1 MTTKASSLI
10 FLIHSMSKS
19 EKRIF
24 RAGRKAA
31 DYVVLFDM
39 ICKEAIVSSQELK
52 QSYEKR
58 FGTTS
63 FNVAVTYL
71 YETLLDVLL
80 ALRKDQDSD
89 YRLFDK
95 IMKARVLFE
104 KGLYDDALELLN
116 KIKQE
121 AERYE
126 NQIMLM
132 YASRMELEYL
142 LFLNMPDISEAELVK
157 KHARI
162 SETLKKN
169 RIIYEHSSLY
179 ELLMHR
185 IIYKGNARSRA
196 EKEYMNDLVLAE
208 MSLSA
213 SSKNSLE
220 ACKLHQ
226 MFQSRYLMIIGDSKS
241 AFRSFRELNDLFENN
256 PQFWTNPPFYYVSVL
271 QGILDN
277 LRSTHNYDKMPYFIE
292 RLRKIDSSSARFKI
306 HVATLVFLYEL
317 FILLD
322 TGDFAAAKHHLDL
335 HQNSILMKKEQMDLF
350 RRAEIS
356 LYTALTYIGLGDWK
370 RARKALN
377 YEIIDDK
384 KIYNFSSYR
393 IIRLVSLIIYYELH
407 ETEYLYTKIRLMKRQ
422 ILKVRKMY
430 RIELLLLDF
439 LNNDK
444 WQLASSEKRRKMQE
458 KLKAELENIR
468 NDVFES
474 QLLRYFDFTAWIESK
489 IDKTPLARILFVRYA
504 SRTAAEGTDA
514 HRPNGG
520 GWRGLIT

>member
-58 FGTTS
+58 FGTAS

-126 NQIMLM
+126 NQIVLM

-322 TGDFAAAKHHLDL
+322 TGDFAAAKQHLDL

-356 LYTALTYIGLGDWK
+356 LYTTLTYIGLGNWK
-370 RARKALN
+370 QARKALN

-384 KIYNFSSYR
+384 KIFTFSTYR

-407 ETEYLYTKIRLMKRQ
+407 ETEYLHTKIRLMKRQ
-422 ILKVRKMY
+422 VLKVRKMY

-439 LNNDK
+439 LSNDK
-444 WQLASSEKRRKMQE
+444 WQLASSDKRRKMQQ

-520 GWRGLIT
+520 GAGEA

>member
-1 MTTKASSLI
+1 
-10 FLIHSMSKS
+10 
-19 EKRIF
+19 
-24 RAGRKAA
+24 
-31 DYVVLFDM
+31 
-39 ICKEAIVSSQELK
+39 
-52 QSYEKR
+52 
-58 FGTTS
+58 
-63 FNVAVTYL
+63 
-71 YETLLDVLL
+71 
-80 ALRKDQDSD
+80 
-89 YRLFDK
+89 
-95 IMKARVLFE
+95 
-104 KGLYDDALELLN
+104 
-116 KIKQE
+116 
-121 AERYE
+121 
-126 NQIMLM
+126 
-132 YASRMELEYL
+132 
-142 LFLNMPDISEAELVK
+142 
-157 KHARI
+157 
-162 SETLKKN
+162 
-169 RIIYEHSSLY
+169 
-179 ELLMHR
+179 
-185 IIYKGNARSRA
+185 
-196 EKEYMNDLVLAE
+196 MNDLVLAE

-520 GWRGLIT
+520 GSGEA